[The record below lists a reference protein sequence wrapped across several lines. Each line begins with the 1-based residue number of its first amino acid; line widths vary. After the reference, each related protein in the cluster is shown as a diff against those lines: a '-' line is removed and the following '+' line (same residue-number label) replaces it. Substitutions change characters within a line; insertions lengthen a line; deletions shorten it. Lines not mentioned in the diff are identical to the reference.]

1 MFLLAEKLMKI
12 SPATIDRLLGDE
24 MKKLKRFVS
33 IYPTSSKVSTAITT
47 GSLSIINSGTGQKN
61 NITFIRSRVYH
72 KNDNCFVEQKND
84 MAVRRTVGY
93 YRFDTEQEFEALE
106 EVYTYLCYLLNFYYP
121 SVCLIEK
128 TRIGARINKVYDE
141 PKRLVDKYIAEL
153 IHLYDQKKQEQ
164 LFREKE
170 NS

>member
-1 MFLLAEKLMKI
+1 
-12 SPATIDRLLGDE
+12 
-24 MKKLKRFVS
+24 
-33 IYPTSSKVSTAITT
+33 
-47 GSLSIINSGTGQKN
+47 
-61 NITFIRSRVYH
+61 
-72 KNDNCFVEQKND
+72 

-153 IHLYDQKKQEQ
+153 IQLYDQKKQEQ